1 MATPLTYTPP
11 AWARWLHGAPHLSL
25 SLGAAPR
32 DFAPGQGAYQQAL
45 VVLAGA
51 VVACLA
57 LNVLL
62 LLLYLCCLCCS
73 RAGVGGAPKQRSSS
87 GSRVAWATGSA
98 ALLAG
103 VAVGLGFYG
112 NGEANDGAQR
122 FCHALSS
129 ANGTLHTANS
139 LVLSTHGSVGGAV
152 MQEMERLGEVF
163 GGRRDL
169 LSHLDA
175 VRGHALTLTAAL
187 PSLPTGGVFSPAGG
201 PGSPFLPLGG
211 GADPAIGAPLPSLQQ
226 LSEATAEF
234 EGYRWP
240 GTLLLLLA
248 QLFSCLLVLLG
259 IATRAPCLLISLTV
273 FASLS
278 LLLCWASLAFELAL
292 GVGVADFCVAPDQ
305 FIVNVSRQDRA
316 SKELLDY
323 YLYCPP
329 GVGNPLQQDLTA
341 SQKALSAAQGE
352 VQGLLAASARD
363 FPSARRQVLNL
374 QGELNGTETQ
384 LHLLTALL
392 DCRGLHKDYVEGLH
406 GLCRDGLWG
415 LLLLALGSVLAALA
429 FNAVVCAAPRSWHRA
444 GSSLPSKLSW
454 GDEFSPDASPSP
466 PVPSAPCDSEYA
478 TPSAG
483 PRDCDDYDDDGDDEV
498 CAGARGDPFNPRAS
512 RRRGPGPG
520 GGPAPLRTTFPG
532 LYSFPGGSLGSLGS
546 ARPPS
551 QSVTNAPISEY
562 MNQSAAFGNPRYEN
576 VPLIGRHSPPPSYS
590 PPGGPDSSTPVTTR
604 GSMRHQV
611 PRTALT

>member
-11 AWARWLHGAPHLSL
+11 PWARWLHGAPHLSL
-25 SLGAAPR
+25 ALGAAPR

-73 RAGVGGAPKQRSSS
+73 RARAGAAPKQRASS
-87 GSRVAWATGSA
+87 GSRVAWTTGSA

-112 NGEANDGAQR
+112 NGEASDGAQR

-129 ANGTLHTANS
+129 ANGTLHTAAS
-139 LVLSTHGSVGGAV
+139 LVLSTHDSVGGPV
-152 MQEMERLGEVF
+152 TQEMERLGEVF

-169 LSHLDA
+169 LSRLEA
-175 VRGHALTLTAAL
+175 ARGHALTLTAAL
-187 PSLPTGGVFSPAGG
+187 PTLPTGGVFSHAGG
-201 PGSPFLPLGG
+201 PGAPFLPPLGG
-211 GADPAIGAPLPSLQQ
+211 GDPAMGAPLPSLQQ

-305 FIVNVSRQDRA
+305 FIVNVSRQDRT

-444 GSSLPSKLSW
+444 GSR
-454 GDEFSPDASPSP
+454 
-466 PVPSAPCDSEYA
+466 
-478 TPSAG
+478 

-498 CAGARGDPFNPRAS
+498 CAGARGGDPFNPRGS

-611 PRTALT
+611 PRTVLT